1 MLRAIRMTRRLWRA
15 AKTLGAY
22 NVLPP
27 PEWNEFTP
35 PPLKLAKSLGFFRA
49 KKSLSK
55 GRSGERLARAF
66 TELGPSYIKLGQFLA
81 TRPDVIGVEIA
92 RDLAELQDKL
102 PPFPLAQAKQIL
114 AEELSSEV
122 RATIYELGDAIAA
135 ASIAQVHK
143 VALKPE
149 SDGAPVR
156 VRALKILRPG
166 IERAFAEDLEAF
178 AWAAQH
184 VEAVSAEAQRLRPV
198 ALIDTLARSIAIEMD
213 LRLEG
218 AAAVEITNN
227 TAKDADFRVPAID
240 WTFTTRRILASEWID
255 GVSLKDRDALVT
267 AGHDLK
273 RLANVVVQ
281 SFLKHALRDGFFHA
295 DMHPGNLFVDKEGR
309 LVAVDF
315 GIMGRLDPLER
326 RFMAETL
333 GGFLARDYRRIA
345 AIHLQ
350 VGFVGANHKL
360 DDFAQALRAIGEPI
374 FGRDASQVSMA
385 KLLQQL
391 FEVTRMFDMPL
402 QPQLVL
408 LQKTM
413 VVAEG
418 VARQLDPTHSIW
430 DAARPVM
437 EQWMIEQVGPQARLK
452 DAAEG
457 MTTLGRAI
465 SALPEVLR
473 NAEQIAAMLSAG
485 GLKLHPDTARQ
496 IAEAEVARTAHLRAA
511 IWLGAAALAVI
522 ALAQF

>member
-1 MLRAIRMTRRLWRA
+1 MFRSIRMMRRLWRA

-22 NVLPP
+22 DVLPP
-27 PEWNEFTP
+27 PEWKEYAP
-35 PPLKLAKSLGFFRA
+35 PPLKWAKKLGFYRKRKSLA
-49 KKSLSK
+49 P
-55 GRSGERLARAF
+55 GRSGERLALAL

-92 RDLAELQDKL
+92 RDLAELQDRL
-102 PPFPLAQAKQIL
+102 PPFPRAQADQIL
-114 AEELSSEV
+114 AAELALET
-122 RATIYELGDAIAA
+122 RATIAEMSDAIAA

-143 VALKPE
+143 VTLKSSSE
-149 SDGAPVR
+149 GAPPR
-156 VRALKILRPG
+156 LRALKILRPG
-166 IERAFAEDLEAF
+166 VEHEFGADLEAF
-178 AWAAQH
+178 AWAAH
-184 VEAVSAEAQRLRPV
+184 KLEAVSAEAVRLRPV

-218 AAAVEITNN
+218 AAAVEIANN
-227 TAKDADFRVPAID
+227 TSKDADFRVPAVD
-240 WTFTTRRILASEWID
+240 WDLTTRRLLATEWID
-255 GVSLKDRDALVT
+255 GISIKDRDSLIA

-273 RLANVVVQ
+273 RLANTVIQ

-295 DMHPGNLFVDKEGR
+295 DMHPGNLFVDQEGR

-333 GGFLARDYRRIA
+333 GGFLARDYRRVA
-345 AIHLQ
+345 MIHMQ
-350 VGFVGANHKL
+350 VGFVGGQHKV

-385 KLLQQL
+385 KLLAQL

-418 VARQLDPTHSIW
+418 VARQLDPGHSMW
-430 DAARPVM
+430 EASRPIL
-437 EQWMIEQVGPQARLK
+437 EQWMVDQVGPQARLK

-457 MTTLGRAI
+457 MTSLGRAI
-465 SALPEVLR
+465 TALSEVLR

-496 IAEAEVARTAHLRAA
+496 IAEAEVARTAHIRVA

-522 ALAQF
+522 ALAQL

>member
-1 MLRAIRMTRRLWRA
+1 MFRSLRMMRRLWHA
-15 AKTLGAY
+15 AKTLAAY
-22 NVLPP
+22 DVLPP
-27 PEWNEFTP
+27 PEWNDFTP
-35 PPLKLAKSLGFFRA
+35 APLQWAKALGLFRK
-49 KKSLSK
+49 KKSLLQ

-66 TELGPSYIKLGQFLA
+66 TDLGPSYIKLGQFLA

-92 RDLAELQDKL
+92 RDLSELQDRL
-102 PPFPLAQAKQIL
+102 PPFPLAQARQIL
-114 AEELSSEV
+114 AEELSQDV
-122 RATIYELGDAIAA
+122 RATIADMGDAIAA

-143 VALKPE
+143 VTLKAE
-149 SDGAPVR
+149 SEGAPPR

-166 IERAFAEDLEAF
+166 IERAFAADLEAF
-178 AWAAQH
+178 AWAARKL
-184 VEAVSAEAQRLRPV
+184 EAFSAEAVRLRPV
-198 ALIDTLARSIAIEMD
+198 ALVDTLARSIAIEMD

-218 AAAVEITNN
+218 AAAVEMANN

-240 WTFTTRRILASEWID
+240 WNLTTRRVLATEWID
-255 GVSLKDRDALVT
+255 GISLKDQDALVA
-267 AGHDLK
+267 AGHDVK
-273 RLANVVVQ
+273 QLANIVIQ

-295 DMHPGNLFVDKEGR
+295 DMHPGNLFVDSEGR

-333 GGFLARDYRRIA
+333 GGFLARDYRSVA

-350 VGFVGANHKL
+350 VGFVSAEHKI

-385 KLLQQL
+385 KLLAQL
-391 FEVTRMFDMPL
+391 FEVTRLFDMPL

-418 VARQLDPTHSIW
+418 VARQLDPTHSMW
-430 DAARPVM
+430 EASRPIL
-437 EQWMIEQVGPQARLK
+437 EQWMVEQVGPQARLK

-457 MTTLGRAI
+457 MTSLGRAI

-473 NAEQIAAMLSAG
+473 NAEQIAATLSAG

-496 IAEAEVARTAHLRAA
+496 IAEAQVSRTAHVRVA
-511 IWLGAAALAVI
+511 IWLGAAALALI
-522 ALAQF
+522 ALAQL